1 MNVNKT
7 IFKKQNAQYELLTAC
22 ISVCYRIGRQLLPT
36 CLMVMASPVWS
47 LTLSESVKL
56 AMETNPIAK
65 TLNID
70 VEAGEARLKQKESNY
85 YPQISLTAEG
95 GSTRSTGKTWTRH
108 TRSSLNVK
116 QMLFDFYKTKHQ
128 IESTEFKLKNKE
140 YLRKEGRQR
149 LALLVSKAYLE
160 VLKLNQILKLMDDNI
175 AFYERLLEQ
184 MQQREK
190 AGASSF
196 ADVQRIQSLLQNA
209 RTIQVAYHSDNTFA
223 REAFTLIVGQAPDDL
238 VIPALEQMN
247 LALNLPE
254 VITRTRVSYYG
265 AMAKRQNV
273 ESARSSLAESRS
285 ERYPDISLQASV
297 SSEQSLQTLSK
308 WKTDNK
314 MLVVLSYNL
323 WDGGSLKQRIS
334 ENNSMYLRTQYQLDD
349 YLKNLEKDVRE
360 AYNAML
366 RFREEKRLNAEA
378 LNINKQIVQL
388 YREEFDLGQRNLIDI
403 TTAQND
409 YHKSMIDSVYFH
421 YEYYSS
427 MMNVMFYLNKVTES
441 VSKL

>member
-1 MNVNKT
+1 MNV
-7 IFKKQNAQYELLTAC
+7 KKIICKSQDADEESLTAC
-22 ISVCYRIGRQLLPT
+22 YYQTGCRLLAAGFLT
-36 CLMVMASPVWS
+36 LASPVWS
-47 LTLSESVKL
+47 LTINESVRL

-70 VEAGEARLKQKESNY
+70 VEAGEARLKQKESGY
-85 YPQISLTAEG
+85 YPQISLSAEG
-95 GSTRSTGKTWTRH
+95 GSSRSTGKTWTSH
-108 TRSSLNVK
+108 TRSSLDLT
-116 QMLFDFYKTKHQ
+116 QMVFDFYKTRHQ

-140 YLRKEGRQR
+140 FLRKEGRQR

-160 VLKLNQILKLMDDNI
+160 VLKLRQILALMDDNI

-196 ADVQRIQSLLQNA
+196 SDVQRIQSLLQNA
-209 RTIQVAYHSDNTFA
+209 RTIQVAYQSDNTFA
-223 REAFTLIVGQAPDDL
+223 REAFTLIVGQAPDNL
-238 VIPALEQMN
+238 VIPALEKMN
-247 LALNLPE
+247 VSLNLPG
-254 VITRTRVSYYG
+254 VITRTLASYYG
-265 AMAKRQNV
+265 VMAKRQNI

-285 ERYPDISLQASV
+285 ERYPDISLKASV
-297 SSEQSLQTLSK
+297 SSEHSLQTLSK

-323 WDGGSLKQRIS
+323 WDGGNLEQRIS
-334 ENNSMYLRTQYQLDD
+334 ENHSLFLRSQYQLDD

-360 AYNAML
+360 AYNSMQ
-366 RFREEKRLNAEA
+366 RFREEKRLNSEA
-378 LNINKQIVQL
+378 LAINKQIVQL

-409 YHKSMIDSVYFH
+409 YHKSMVDSVYFH

-427 MMNVMFYLNKVTES
+427 MMNIMFYLNKVTES

>member
-1 MNVNKT
+1 MNVKNFICKN
-7 IFKKQNAQYELLTAC
+7 QDADEESLTAC
-22 ISVCYRIGRQLLPT
+22 CYQTGCRLLAACSVAL
-36 CLMVMASPVWS
+36 ASPVWS
-47 LTLSESVKL
+47 LTINESVRL

-70 VEAGEARLKQKESNY
+70 VEAGEAKLKQKESGY
-85 YPQISLTAEG
+85 YPQISLSAEG
-95 GSTRSTGKTWTRH
+95 GSSRSTGKTWTSH
-108 TRSSLNVK
+108 TRSSLDVK
-116 QMLFDFYKTKHQ
+116 QMVFDFYKTRHQ

-140 YLRKEGRQR
+140 FLRKEGRQR

-160 VLKLNQILKLMDDNI
+160 VLKLRQILALMDDNI

-196 ADVQRIQSLLQNA
+196 SDVQRIQSLLQNA
-209 RTIQVAYHSDNTFA
+209 RTIQVAYQADNTFA
-223 REAFTLIVGQAPDDL
+223 REAFTLIVGQAPDNL
-238 VIPALEQMN
+238 VIPALEKMN
-247 LALNLPE
+247 VSLNLPG
-254 VITRTRVSYYG
+254 VITRTLASYYG
-265 AMAKRQNV
+265 VMAKRQNI

-285 ERYPDISLQASV
+285 ERYPDISLKASV
-297 SSEQSLQTLSK
+297 SSEHSLQTQSK
-308 WKTDNK
+308 WKSDNK

-323 WDGGSLKQRIS
+323 WDGGNLEQRIS
-334 ENNSMYLRTQYQLDD
+334 ENHSLFLRSQYQLDD

-360 AYNAML
+360 AYNSMK
-366 RFREEKRLNAEA
+366 RFREEKRLNSEA
-378 LNINKQIVQL
+378 LAINKQIVQL

-409 YHKSMIDSVYFH
+409 YHKSMVDSVYFH

-427 MMNVMFYLNKVTES
+427 MMNIMFYLNKVTES